1 MFINFGCAAVIRPL
15 HTLRSA
21 RRDQAR
27 AHGHGAESS
36 QCERL
41 RPVLCSAPPCV
52 TRRLPAGGPLP
63 FAGRRPPMPGFGVR
77 PWALAHL
84 RRLLAAC
91 ASARGRDR
99 GPRWPGRG
107 RGSVAFPARV
117 RRPPRHVARSERR
130 LRPSAS
136 PALPFRRGS
145 ETSSPIRSESFGP
158 WGKPGPGG
166 RYRTEKLTTVSS
178 GPELSSS
185 ESPRPVKRQA
195 GGVFRSR
202 RASRRAPVV
211 ASPPPPG
218 SHGEPDSWW
227 PLTPRLPSKR
237 ASS

>member
-1 MFINFGCAAVIRPL
+1 MLATAP
-15 HTLRSA
+15 
-21 RRDQAR
+21 
-27 AHGHGAESS
+27 GA
-36 QCERL
+36 
-41 RPVLCSAPPCV
+41 VLCAPVRDAASAGWGAPSICGAPSAHAGLWC
-52 TRRLPAGGPLP
+52 PAVG
-63 FAGRRPPMPGFGVR
+63 ARPPSAAAGSVR
-77 PWALAHL
+77 QH
-84 RRLLAAC
+84 
-91 ASARGRDR
+91 RGRDR

-107 RGSVAFPARV
+107 RHSVAFPARV

-166 RYRTEKLTTVSS
+166 GYRTEKLTTVSS

>member
-1 MFINFGCAAVIRPL
+1 MFINFGCAAVMRPL

-77 PWALAHL
+77 PWALARL

-99 GPRWPGRG
+99 GRAGRAGDATLSLSPRAFVGRLG
-107 RGSVAFPARV
+107 TSHGASDACGRV
-117 RRPPRHVARSERR
+117 RRPPALSGEAPKR
-130 LRPSAS
+130 LRRFARNHSG
-136 PALPFRRGS
+136 RG
-145 ETSSPIRSESFGP
+145 ESR
-158 WGKPGPGG
+158 GPGAVTG
-166 RYRTEKLTTVSS
+166 QKN
-178 GPELSSS
+178 
-185 ESPRPVKRQA
+185 
-195 GGVFRSR
+195 
-202 RASRRAPVV
+202 
-211 ASPPPPG
+211 
-218 SHGEPDSWW
+218 
-227 PLTPRLPSKR
+227 
-237 ASS
+237 

>member
-1 MFINFGCAAVIRPL
+1 MLATAP
-15 HTLRSA
+15 
-21 RRDQAR
+21 
-27 AHGHGAESS
+27 GA
-36 QCERL
+36 
-41 RPVLCSAPPCV
+41 VLCAPVRDAASAGWGAPSICGAPSAHAGLWC
-52 TRRLPAGGPLP
+52 PAVG
-63 FAGRRPPMPGFGVR
+63 ARPPS
-77 PWALAHL
+77 
-84 RRLLAAC
+84 AA
-91 ASARGRDR
+91 AGSH
-99 GPRWPGRG
+99 
-107 RGSVAFPARV
+107 SVAFPARV

-166 RYRTEKLTTVSS
+166 GYRTEKLTTVSS